1 MKYSNSLQRVQLIQ
15 RYKRFLADVEWL
27 DGRQMTVH
35 TANTGS
41 MLGCSTPGN
50 YIWIRDSENDKRKYR
65 YSWEISE
72 DDNGN
77 LIGVNTGLANKLV
90 VEAIE
95 QDSIS
100 ELSGYSN
107 IRTEMPYGESS
118 RIDIFL
124 KDQQSALPN
133 CYVEVKNVTA
143 REGEDGYAIFPDAVT
158 ARGTKHLFELIRM
171 VQAGHRAVIFFCI
184 QRNDANQFRA
194 AHEIDP
200 KYAQTLV
207 YAVENGVEALAYSV
221 EISPQEIV
229 LRDKISVNID
239 KDVVIKG

>member
-1 MKYSNSLQRVQLIQ
+1 MKYSKPLHRVKLIQ
-15 RYKRFLADVEWL
+15 RYKRFLADVEWS

-72 DDNGN
+72 ADNES
-77 LIGVNTGLANKLV
+77 LIGVNTALANKLV
-90 VEAIE
+90 VESIE
-95 QDSIS
+95 QGVIS
-100 ELSGYSN
+100 ELSGYRG
-107 IRTEMPYGESS
+107 IKTEVPYGESS

-124 KDQQSALPN
+124 QDQQAALPD

-143 REGEDGYAIFPDAVT
+143 RDDNYAIFPDAVT
-158 ARGTKHLFELIRM
+158 ARGTKHLLELVRM
-171 VQAGHRAVIFFCI
+171 VQAGYRSVIFFCI
-184 QRNDANQFRA
+184 QRNDVSLFRA

-200 KYAQTLV
+200 KYAETLAYV
-207 YAVENGVEALAYSV
+207 IEHGVEALAYSV
-221 EISPQEIV
+221 NISPQEIV
-229 LRDKISVNID
+229 LHDKVPVKIGR
-239 KDVVIKG
+239 DVVIEG